1 MRISNRFGLAG
12 RGVAQGDESVEPEIA
27 SNVARSIEELLRPVP
42 GLGLPV
48 PAYEGRSLPNVT
60 SSALMATGQVTGGEP
75 PLLPPLASELDPFQG
90 RPAEGPV
97 VVFLVDGLGWNAFE
111 EAVRTADSA
120 VPGSWIER
128 ARPLTSVFPTTTTV
142 ALTSLST
149 AESPGRHGIVG
160 HRMYLPAF
168 GAVTE
173 ILRMSPLGVSSGE
186 ALAGPEWGPSVVS
199 GVPTVFRRGAT
210 GNALTRDRY
219 EKEAFTRLI
228 YDGASFQGYA
238 TAADLAHQLSEV
250 LGRADPPPIV
260 MAYWDEL
267 DLVQHLRGPRTEF
280 SGFEIGQVAR
290 ILAVASR
297 RLGPSR
303 SRRLTV
309 LITSDHGQVPADRP
323 SEVAIDR
330 HPEILA
336 HLQHPPGGDRRAA
349 FFAAR
354 PGEGAALED
363 ALARRLPM
371 GHRIVRREVAL
382 AAGLFGPPPFH
393 PEIGPRLG
401 DLLALVPSPAGI
413 TYRVPGAAPR
423 TRYLPGA
430 HGGLEP
436 PELLVPLIAGPL
448 SELAE
453 PRPGR
458 S

>member
-1 MRISNRFGLAG
+1 MERELPAEALREAE
-12 RGVAQGDESVEPEIA
+12 Q
-27 SNVARSIEELLRPVP
+27 LLRPAA

-48 PAYEGRSLPNVT
+48 PAYDGRSLPNIT
-60 SSALMATGQVTGGEP
+60 SSVVRAAGPAVMGEP
-75 PLLPPLASELDPFQG
+75 PLLAPLAAGLDPFGG

-97 VVFLVDGLGWNAFE
+97 VVLLIDGLGWKAFG
-111 EAVRTADSA
+111 EAVRADDPT
-120 VPGSWIER
+120 VPATWVER
-128 ARPLTSVFPTTTTV
+128 AHPLTSVFPTTTTV

-160 HRMYLPAF
+160 HRMFLPAY

-173 ILRMSPLGVSSGE
+173 ILRMSPLGVVSGD
-186 ALAGPEWGPSVVS
+186 ALAGPAWDPSVVS

-210 GNALTRDRY
+210 GVALTRDRY

-238 TAADLAHQLSEV
+238 TGADFAHQLAEV
-250 LGRADPPPIV
+250 LGRAQPPPIV
-260 MAYWDEL
+260 LAYWDEL
-267 DLVQHLRGPRTEF
+267 DMVQHLRGPRSEF
-280 SGFEIGQVAR
+280 AGFEVGQVAR
-290 ILAVASR
+290 ILAAAAR

-309 LITSDHGQVPADRP
+309 LVTSDHGQVPAGRP
-323 SEVAIDR
+323 SEIEIDR

-336 HLQHPPGGDRRAA
+336 HLQHPPTGDRRAA

-354 PGEGAALED
+354 AGHREALENE
-363 ALARRLPM
+363 LARQLPL
-371 GHRIVRREVAL
+371 GHRIVRIKAAL
-382 AAGLFGPPPFH
+382 EAGLLGPPPFH

-401 DLLALVPSPAGI
+401 DLLALVPSPAGV
-413 TYRVPGAAPR
+413 TYRIPGAAPR
-423 TRYLPGA
+423 SRYLEGA

-436 PELLVPLIAGPL
+436 AELLVPLIAGPL
-448 SELAE
+448 AELAE
-453 PRPGR
+453 TRPGR